1 MLQVC
6 GCCAQTLAQFD
17 IDFDAQ
23 NSIIRQMIVGSF
35 STFIS
40 ILLVVFDEYFAVG
53 ENSNQTRTLKEICS
67 ERH

>member
-6 GCCAQTLAQFD
+6 GCFAKTLARFD

-53 ENSNQTRTLKEICS
+53 ENSNQTGTLKKICS